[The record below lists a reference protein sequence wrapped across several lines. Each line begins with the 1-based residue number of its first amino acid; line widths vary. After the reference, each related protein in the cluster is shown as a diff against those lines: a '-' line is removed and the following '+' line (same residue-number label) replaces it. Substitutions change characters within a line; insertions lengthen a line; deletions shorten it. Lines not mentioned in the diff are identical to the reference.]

1 MICNSVIIQL
11 NFSKN
16 TVICSVLLILKLLC
30 SVAGGPSPRSGSRM
44 VLCKRQIIL
53 FGGYND
59 NTVDYKY
66 FNDVYAFDLNDYKW
80 KKLEP
85 TGKSMLCMINKA

>member
-1 MICNSVIIQL
+1 
-11 NFSKN
+11 
-16 TVICSVLLILKLLC
+16 
-30 SVAGGPSPRSGSRM
+30 M
-44 VLCKRQIIL
+44 VLCKKQIIL

-66 FNDVYAFDLNDYKW
+66 FNDVYAFDLKEYKW

-85 TGKSMLCMINKA
+85 TGKSMLCMINETWSNKNILQVYLLLQGLASKWLHYQVAKC